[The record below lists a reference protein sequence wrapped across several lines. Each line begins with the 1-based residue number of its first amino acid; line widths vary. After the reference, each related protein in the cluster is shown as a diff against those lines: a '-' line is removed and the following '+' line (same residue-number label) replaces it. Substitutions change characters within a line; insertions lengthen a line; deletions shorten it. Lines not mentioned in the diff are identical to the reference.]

1 MLASTLYRADR
12 RPGPT
17 RGFHGSVVACSKT
30 QSGMVD
36 VSVAALEDVEDIL
49 GRVDPVVD
57 ERPED
62 DAAIAMDG
70 RLHHSADR
78 PLMTEEA

>member
-1 MLASTLYRADR
+1 M
-12 RPGPT
+12 
-17 RGFHGSVVACSKT
+17 
-30 QSGMVD
+30 MD
-36 VSVAALEDVEDIL
+36 VSVAALEDAEDIL

-70 RLHHSADR
+70 RLHPLGGPPADDR
-78 PLMTEEA
+78 GSLERQAAAGRERGSLLLGNEI